1 MKVDI
6 LASYGP
12 LFLQGAL
19 VTLGIVFSAIVCAT
33 LLGTLIAV
41 MRTSHNRVLSAVA
54 AVYVWF
60 FRGIPSLLALFF
72 FYYATP
78 SLGLTLTAFQAG
90 LCAMTIT
97 SAAFISEI
105 VRSGLQ
111 SVDKAQLEAAEA
123 VGMSPLRRTLRV
135 TIPQVVRTITP
146 PYISNAVIIM
156 KESAQVSVIT
166 VPDLMFQA
174 QKAYNATYS
183 PLETLGVAAVLYLAM
198 TSILMLVQQAV
209 ERRMRVRTR

>member
-1 MKVDI
+1 MDPSI
-6 LASYGP
+6 IQSYGP
-12 LFLQGAL
+12 FFLEGAL
-19 VTLGIVFSAIVCAT
+19 VTLGIVFSAIACAT
-33 LLGTLIAV
+33 VLGTIIAV
-41 MRTSHNRVLSAVA
+41 MRTSHNRVLSAIA

-78 SLGLTLTAFQAG
+78 QLGLTLTAFQAG
-90 LCAMTIT
+90 LTAMSLT

-111 SVDKAQLEAAEA
+111 SVDKQQLEAAEA
-123 VGMSPLRRTLRV
+123 LGMSPIRRTLRV

-146 PYISNAVIIM
+146 PYISNTVIIM

-174 QKAYNATYS
+174 SKAYNATYS

-198 TSILMLVQQAV
+198 TSILMLVQQVV
-209 ERRMRVRTR
+209 ERKMRIRTR